1 LRDQIQ
7 AQTSF
12 IYDLLDCRGI
22 IRADYI
28 ICQDGIYLL
37 EVNTTPGMTATSF
50 IPQEVA
56 ANGQTMA
63 EVMDEIITDIIG

>member
-1 LRDQIQ
+1 M
-7 AQTSF
+7 F
-12 IYDLLDCRGI
+12 IVDTALKARAEQGTPIRVGI
-22 IRADYI
+22 LGAGFMSQGLTNRI
-28 ICQDGIYLL
+28 
-37 EVNTTPGMTATSF
+37 VNTTPGMTATSF